1 MKEEFLHYVWQY
13 KLFETGN
20 LKTTDNQEI
29 KIIKSGQLNSNSG
42 PDFFNAQIKIGDT
55 IWAGN
60 IEIHLKSSEWNHHQ
74 HQNDAA
80 YNNVILH
87 VVYEHDLEVNNT
99 KNQIIPTLELK
110 NRLNSSLI
118 NNYQSLIKSK
128 SWIACQS
135 QLKIV
140 DSFTINSWME
150 RLVYERLERKVSE
163 IEQILNQNKNDWEST
178 YYQLLLKYIGLKIN
192 ALPFEMLAKNT
203 PLIIMEKHRSL
214 LSIEA
219 LLFGQAGFLAQNIND
234 EYFQKL
240 QKEYQFLKAKF
251 NLTPINIELWKFLRL
266 RPNNFPTV
274 RIAEIASLLHQQ
286 PRMFSQIISFKEIK
300 EVKKMFKVH
309 ANEYWNN
316 HYLFGK
322 PTNQNIKK
330 QFGDFIINNII
341 INVIVPLVFVY
352 GKIKN
357 DESLVKQARN
367 WLEQVKPEQNSI
379 IKNWKS
385 LHLKIENAM
394 HSQALIELKN
404 NYCSEKKC
412 LNCSIGNKILKTNAI

>member
-29 KIIKSGQLNSNSG
+29 KIIKSGQLNSNAG
-42 PDFFNAQIKIGDT
+42 PDFFNAQIKIGET

-60 IEIHLKSSEWNHHQ
+60 IEIHLKSSDWNHHQ

-80 YNNVILH
+80 YDNVILH
-87 VVYEHDLEVNNT
+87 VVYEHDLEINNT

-110 NRLNSSLI
+110 KRIIPSLI
-118 NNYQSLIKSK
+118 NNYQSLLKSK

-135 QLKIV
+135 QLNLV

-150 RLVYERLERKVSE
+150 RLVYERLERKVGE

-178 YYQLLLKYIGLKIN
+178 YYQLLLKYIGLKVN

-203 PLIIMEKHRSL
+203 PLIMLEKHRSL

-219 LLFGQAGFLAQNIND
+219 LLFGQAGFLAQNITD

-251 NLTPINIELWKFLRL
+251 NLIPINIELWKFLRL

-274 RIAEIASLLHQQ
+274 RIAELASLLSQH
-286 PRMFSQIISFKEIK
+286 PRMFSQIISFNEIK
-300 EVKKMFKVH
+300 EVKKLFNVQ

-322 PTNQNIKK
+322 PTHQTIKK
-330 QFGDFIINNII
+330 QFGDLIINNII

-357 DESLVKQARN
+357 DENIVEQSRN

-385 LHLKIENAM
+385 LQLKIENAM